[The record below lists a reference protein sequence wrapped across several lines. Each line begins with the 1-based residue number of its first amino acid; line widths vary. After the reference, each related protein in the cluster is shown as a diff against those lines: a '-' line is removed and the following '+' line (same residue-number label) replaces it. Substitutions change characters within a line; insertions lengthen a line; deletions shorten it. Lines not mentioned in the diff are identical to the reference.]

1 MISPLLFG
9 IIPMQVIPS
18 MLRPLIGNG
27 FVMGVLTV
35 ILLEHVIFNKKH

>member
-1 MISPLLFG
+1 
-9 IIPMQVIPS
+9 MQVIPT

-35 ILLEHVIFNKKH
+35 IILEHVIFTKNEK